1 VSSSPPTSLKCS
13 PPGGGDVSQDG
24 PGGPLYQ
31 PKPAIKNSLR
41 KSSRNYARALLI
53 LTVFG
58 CISGY
63 HVDALP
69 IEKHDALIKC
79 DVPTFNLKRKWD
91 LKIGDEYDFLVK
103 ETENLK
109 GRNGKKQNWATTDEC
124 NLPLPGFESHC
135 DLLFETN
142 AKSVRNW
149 FQKRFDDI
157 RKPSLHTAFNVTKEF
172 KKLLKEKNYL
182 DHQVKEKKQKCESTI
197 EMELSP
203 AGGLSIIETSLRNTK
218 LPRKAPLP
226 SSSTSIHASPANFKI
241 ILFIFTCVFLYH

>member
-1 VSSSPPTSLKCS
+1 M
-13 PPGGGDVSQDG
+13 
-24 PGGPLYQ
+24 
-31 PKPAIKNSLR
+31 
-41 KSSRNYARALLI
+41 
-53 LTVFG
+53 
-58 CISGY
+58 
-63 HVDALP
+63 
-69 IEKHDALIKC
+69 
-79 DVPTFNLKRKWD
+79 
-91 LKIGDEYDFLVK
+91 K

-203 AGGLSIIETSLRNTK
+203 AGGLLIVETSPRNTK

>member
-1 VSSSPPTSLKCS
+1 M
-13 PPGGGDVSQDG
+13 
-24 PGGPLYQ
+24 
-31 PKPAIKNSLR
+31 
-41 KSSRNYARALLI
+41 
-53 LTVFG
+53 FF
-58 CISGY
+58 IS
-63 HVDALP
+63 
-69 IEKHDALIKC
+69 

-124 NLPLPGFESHC
+124 NLPPPDFESDC

-142 AKSVRNW
+142 ATSVRNW
-149 FQKRFDDI
+149 FQKSFDAI
-157 RKPSLHTAFNVTKEF
+157 RKPPSSNPAYKVTEEF

-203 AGGLSIIETSLRNTK
+203 AGGLLIVETSPRNTK

-226 SSSTSIHASPANFKI
+226 SSSTSIHASLANFKI